1 MADRVIA
8 PIVIGIILT
17 VGALL
22 TSALYYVAFSFVP
35 GGGILRIVVVSGGA
49 VVIIAVAA
57 VVRQRIQEI
66 KEENSDDYRNY

>member
-8 PIVIGIILT
+8 PVIIGVVLT
-17 VGALL
+17 IGALL
-22 TSALYYVAFSFVP
+22 TAALYYVAFSFVP
-35 GGGILRIVVVSGGA
+35 GGGILRIVVISGGIG
-49 VVIIAVAA
+49 VVVAVAV

>member
-1 MADRVIA
+1 MPDRVHA

-17 VGALL
+17 IGALL
-22 TSALYYVAFSFVP
+22 TAALYYVAFRFVP
-35 GGGILRIVVVSGGA
+35 GGAILRIVVIGSS
-49 VVIIAVAA
+49 VVFIIAIAA